1 MYTLFILTRLEL
13 KRLIRHQ
20 MVWIMTLIA
29 VFILFLMDAFN
40 YFTIEEQI
48 KMIKDFSLG
57 IMNLLCLVMVVYEP
71 MVMVHDEWK
80 EKTGY
85 ALLTAPLS
93 RTQFILGKALALAV
107 ILGWTLLLN
116 FLSLALILT
125 LKKAPVDGQLLMAV
139 LMIYLKNLSLMSF
152 SFLLAVLPLSP
163 LLASLCSLFIYLVGS
178 VKSYFLATLDHEGTA
193 PFAHKLLFSFF
204 PNFRI
209 FDVVESIT
217 LGNAVPLSH
226 VLNCFLHFLGI
237 SVLIF
242 GITGLIFNKK
252 EI

>member
-71 MVMVHDEWK
+71 MVMIHDEWK
-80 EKTGY
+80 EKTVY

-107 ILGWTLLLN
+107 ILAGTLLLN
-116 FLSLALILT
+116 LLSLIIILT
-125 LKKAPVDGQLLMAV
+125 LKGSPADSPLLMAV

-152 SFLLAVLPLSP
+152 SFLFAVLPLSP
-163 LLASLCSLFIYLVGS
+163 LLASLCSLFVYLIGS
-178 VKSYFLATLDHEGTA
+178 VKSYFLETLSHDEVT

-209 FDVVESIT
+209 FDVVESLT
-217 LGNAVPLSH
+217 LGNLVPLSH
-226 VLNCFLHFLGI
+226 LLNCFLHFLGI
-237 SVLIF
+237 SILVF
-242 GITGLIFNKK
+242 GMTSLIFNKK

>member
-20 MVWIMTLIA
+20 MVWIMSLIA

-71 MVMVHDEWK
+71 VVMIHDEWK
-80 EKTGY
+80 EKTIY
-85 ALLTAPLS
+85 SLLSAPLS
-93 RTQFILGKALALAV
+93 RSQFILGKALALAV
-107 ILGWTLLLN
+107 ILAWTLLLN
-116 FLSLALILT
+116 LLSLILILV
-125 LKKAPVDGQLLMAV
+125 LKDTPPDSQLFMAV

-152 SFLLAVLPLSP
+152 SFLFAVLPLSP
-163 LLASLCSLFIYLVGS
+163 LLASLCTLFIYLVGS
-178 VKSYFLATLDHEGTA
+178 VKSYFLETLGHEGAASFT
-193 PFAHKLLFSFF
+193 HQTLFSFF

-209 FDVVESIT
+209 FDVVETLT
-217 LGNAVPLSH
+217 LGTPVPLSYC
-226 VLNCFLHFLGI
+226 LNGFLHFFGI

-242 GITGLIFNKK
+242 GMTCFIFNKK

>member
-1 MYTLFILTRLEL
+1 M
-13 KRLIRHQ
+13 
-20 MVWIMTLIA
+20 
-29 VFILFLMDAFN
+29 
-40 YFTIEEQI
+40 
-48 KMIKDFSLG
+48 
-57 IMNLLCLVMVVYEP
+57 
-71 MVMVHDEWK
+71 
-80 EKTGY
+80 
-85 ALLTAPLS
+85 S

-152 SFLLAVLPLSP
+152 SFLFAVLPLSP

-178 VKSYFLATLDHEGTA
+178 VKSYFLATLDHEGAA

-217 LGNAVPLSH
+217 LGNAIPLSH
-226 VLNCFLHFLGI
+226 VLNCLLHFLGI